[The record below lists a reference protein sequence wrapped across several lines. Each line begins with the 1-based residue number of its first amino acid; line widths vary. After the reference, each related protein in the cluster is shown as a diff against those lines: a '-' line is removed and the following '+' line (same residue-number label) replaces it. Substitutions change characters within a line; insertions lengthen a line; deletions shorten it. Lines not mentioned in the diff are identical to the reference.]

1 MASGPLRPLA
11 RRRFLSALAPRRP
24 QSALAP
30 GRPLSALRGLTLV
43 ELLVAV
49 ALSVILIGVMT
60 FVWIQSNKIFSTQLN
75 RIETYQ
81 RVRVIMDTMERDL
94 ANTQLTTDME
104 FFTDGDQDG
113 FYDPAADTL
122 MPASKG
128 GLDFRAPNDEIDPLL
143 GKPEFNLGAGDV
155 LNGPTFVRA
164 PTLISPEPYEITTD
178 GYLEGRSYWRDEVYV
193 RSFITIGDKNRPALI
208 HYRLVQTPGTGGTVP
223 NGRSMLRRRIWYLDS
238 ATGLVTDQTD
248 QISILAADIFDLKIG
263 FIFKQT
269 PLQGDAVTYHVA
281 PDLAGFTQS
290 AHNDLLE
297 RSHGRGMVSTF
308 AGRDIGGPNEAP
320 PLSAQHSGG
329 SEDENRVSFVFEGNA
344 RIEERSLGPVALRGL
359 RGDSTL
365 PLDTLNFGPGTAG
378 KDDYDNFD
386 FRGVRPGTRILL
398 YDATDDDTN
407 QVTGANRAAGA
418 RFPPQLFTI
427 ETIPAEVKSN
437 ATDTTETYVSLQF
450 LEPINFARL
459 RASWLGTEQAI
470 TVTTG
475 DCTPQFGPDRVVT
488 GAFNARYRVGFLPAA
503 FVIRLSVDDRNNQK
517 VIPMERVIRL
527 LQQ

>member
-1 MASGPLRPLA
+1 MASGPRPPLA
-11 RRRFLSALAPRRP
+11 YRRP
-24 QSALAP
+24 VSP
-30 GRPLSALRGLTLV
+30 LRGLTLV

-49 ALSVILIGVMT
+49 SLSVILIGVMT

-104 FFTDGDQDG
+104 FFTDNDQDG
-113 FYDPAADTL
+113 FYDAAADTL

-155 LNGPTFVRA
+155 LNGPDFVRA
-164 PTLISPEPYEITTD
+164 PTVISPDPYEITTD

-223 NGRSMLRRRIWYLDS
+223 NGRSMLRRRIWYRDS

-248 QISILAADIFDLKIG
+248 QVSILAADICDLKIG
-263 FIFKQT
+263 FLFKQT
-269 PLQGDAVTYHVA
+269 PLQGDAVKYHVA
-281 PDLAGFTQS
+281 PDQSGFTQG

-308 AGRDIGGPNEAP
+308 AGRDLGGAFEAP

-329 SEDENRVSFVFEGNA
+329 SEDETRVGFVFEGNA

-359 RGDSTL
+359 IGDAST
-365 PLDTLNFGPGTAG
+365 PLDTGRDFGPGTAG
-378 KDDYDNFD
+378 KEHYDNFD

-398 YDATDDDTN
+398 YDATDDDTD
-407 QVTGANRAAGA
+407 QVAGANRAAGP
-418 RFPPQLFTI
+418 RFPPQLFSI

-459 RASWLGTEQAI
+459 RASWLGKEQTI
-470 TVTTG
+470 TVATG
-475 DCTPQFGPDRVVT
+475 DCGPQFGPDRVVT
-488 GAFNARYRVGFLPAA
+488 GSFNARYRVGFLPAA